1 MTLYEGYE
9 FYKSIQGTKYD
20 KNDLV
25 VKEKLQE
32 FRNNFATDI
41 EELSAQDQKSIEHI
55 LKIEKNTQKNSINTN
70 KNGMKKPLQCMI
82 PQ

>member
-25 VKEKLQE
+25 EPL
-32 FRNNFATDI
+32 A
-41 EELSAQDQKSIEHI
+41 
-55 LKIEKNTQKNSINTN
+55 NSTIIN
-70 KNGMKKPLQCMI
+70 
-82 PQ
+82 

>member
-32 FRNNFATDI
+32 FRNNFGKFTDEI
-41 EELSAQDQKSIEHI
+41 FQ
-55 LKIEKNTQKNSINTN
+55 N
-70 KNGMKKPLQCMI
+70 KHFLVHF
-82 PQ
+82 